1 MTAVRQIYPVSF
13 IMGEILDSQYVST
26 YSVADYSSRT
36 ASYLNTLGSY
46 VDVWEVG
53 NEVNGE
59 WLGSTPDGVAKMYD
73 AYMQV
78 KQRGWKT
85 ALTLYYNGPLDEG
98 SASCWAS
105 ADHQMFNWAQANI
118 PSEMKQHLDYVLV
131 SYYED
136 DCNGIQPN
144 WTSVFQQLAQMFPY
158 SYIGLARTAQR

>member
-1 MTAVRQIYPVSF
+1 
-13 IMGEILDSQYVST
+13 
-26 YSVADYSSRT
+26 
-36 ASYLNTLGSY
+36 
-46 VDVWEVG
+46 
-53 NEVNGE
+53 VNGE
-59 WLGSTPDGVAKMYD
+59 WLGSTPDVVAKIYD

-85 ALTLYYNGPLDEG
+85 ALTLYYNGPLDDG

-158 SYIGLARTAQR
+158 SYIGFGENGTKVKSRKQSYIQRYYSMKVPVQTYVGGHFWWYGKEDLVPKTKPLWSTFNGAIGAN